1 MKKQLGTD
9 FFYIIFFVK
18 TKGLIRIWQNNCG
31 SRRIPDP
38 QHYIPVV
45 NKKNYLMPDLA
56 YSVCRWR
63 EQEIK
68 VLSTSPPQ
76 GTGTGIRH
84 AHFFSSFFFSKLL
97 SIDIL
102 KNNEHFCIK
111 IIYLTVGKACCLC
124 RWWRTVDVTRLEKD
138 RVFEI
143 DRTGGWRGVGRAGD
157 VLRSCLPPQGQ
168 DGPGNKFLNYCY
180 ILAYFQFKTFILYS
194 KAISAFSTIASHF

>member
-1 MKKQLGTD
+1 MTETRNYSRYSLLHLRKVPVSAKR
-9 FFYIIFFVK
+9 IFF
-18 TKGLIRIWQNNCG
+18 L
-31 SRRIPDP
+31 
-38 QHYIPVV
+38 
-45 NKKNYLMPDLA
+45 
-56 YSVCRWR
+56 
-63 EQEIK
+63 
-68 VLSTSPPQ
+68 
-76 GTGTGIRH
+76 
-84 AHFFSSFFFSKLL
+84 FFSKLL

-138 RVFEI
+138 RVLER

-194 KAISAFSTIASHF
+194 KAISAFSTIASHFWDKNFFKNKITGIPTIYS